1 MPGASS
7 QTTRQSTAPRWS
19 CARTEDTEVKR
30 IVASDVA
37 IAMWRMCSVGKP
49 CQVNSTVRN
58 GTISM
63 PPPMPSNPAANPVQA
78 PSSTS
83 APMNTGLMRRSFSSA
98 RVMKSPFGRR

>member
-19 CARTEDTEVKR
+19 CARTDDTEVKR

-37 IAMWRMCSVGKP
+37 IAMWRMYSAGKP
-49 CQVNSTVRN
+49 CQVNSAVRN

-63 PPPMPSNPAANPVQA
+63 PPPMPSSPAANPVQA

-83 APMNTGLMRRSFSSA
+83 APMNTGLIAPALSA
-98 RVMKSPFGRR
+98 ARA